1 MCVLAPTL
9 ARLYLYLRRQQAGST
24 EGGINSRQFQLQLLA
39 GWAYLL
45 CSLPVPASLL
55 ARRARRGACNAHTMG
70 IIRRGGKRRRK
81 LLWQHKKRERGRAE
95 GGEGK

>member
-45 CSLPVPASLL
+45 PPSLHAG
-55 ARRARRGACNAHTMG
+55 RGAVRAMRTQWASSGEAEKDEENCCGST
-70 IIRRGGKRRRK
+70 KRE
-81 LLWQHKKRERGRAE
+81 RERGRAE
-95 GGEGK
+95 GGEGGEIE

>member
-39 GWAYLL
+39 WWAYLL
-45 CSLPVPASLL
+45 CSLRPCSPGA
-55 ARRARRGACNAHTMG
+55 ARRVQCAHNGHHQERRKKTKKIAVAAQKEREGG
-70 IIRRGGKRRRK
+70 RESGRGG
-81 LLWQHKKRERGRAE
+81 
-95 GGEGK
+95 GEIE